1 MSTVSVQCQTRFWE
15 AQDESKRCVRP
26 AGHLGPCVAGNNV
39 GTAPAILVRPNCD
52 GQCDRS
58 LVDGGVASCV
68 GKMGHSEGF
77 HRTSG
82 GVLFS
87 DEPNEGF
94 ASPRE
99 AVNHPPH
106 YGGDTT
112 YEHIKVVRAWGLNYE
127 LGNATKYICRAGKKD
142 QSKTLE
148 DLEKAVW
155 YLQAE
160 IERRR
165 QERK

>member
-1 MSTVSVQCQTRFWE
+1 MSRETN
-15 AQDESKRCVRP
+15 RP
-26 AGHLGPCVAGNNV
+26 CRHCE
-39 GTAPAILVRPNCD
+39 
-52 GQCDRS
+52 
-58 LVDGGVASCV
+58 
-68 GKMGHSEGF
+68 HSEDVHEDGSAGLPRRCKVV
-77 HRTSG
+77 HPGRGDSR
-82 GVLFS
+82 GVPCS
-87 DEPNEGF
+87 CNDYMPPKSET
-94 ASPRE
+94 
-99 AVNHPPH
+99 VNHPSH